1 MNAREEL
8 RDALLVRRMKH
19 WLMVSRCPLIGKGC
33 PAWKARK
40 NYWALLKKHGA
51 LAAKHGFTP
60 TSVL

>member
-1 MNAREEL
+1 M
-8 RDALLVRRMKH
+8 LVQRMKH
-19 WLMVSRCPLIGKGC
+19 WLVRARYPVVGKGC

-40 NYWALLKKHGA
+40 NYWALLKNHGA

>member
-1 MNAREEL
+1 MNAGVGI
-8 RDALLVRRMKH
+8 RDAMLVQRMKH
-19 WLMVSRCPLIGKGC
+19 WLVRARYPVVGKGC

-40 NYWALLKKHGA
+40 NYWALLKNHGA